1 MKSPNKNLKVLI
13 KKGPI
18 SVETS
23 LNELEENYESKP
35 EWKMIEDGGVL
46 SIPVEELRMVDSP
59 KPDHSG
65 HIAFVKK
72 KGGKGTKVEDYTVGQ
87 TIEHL
92 NALVLSK
99 YNEEK
104 EKIEA
109 NGSSEF
115 ESERF
120 AVKAAQKLPL
130 LCALKAWQDIEAEIK
145 LKKALENMMSDR
157 KIPALII
164 RSIKVKAISTLK
176 DLLSLGDSEI
186 DLAEDGEIDLM
197 MAYASGDFL
206 NVVIFEVKY

>member
-1 MKSPNKNLKVLI
+1 MSLNKVVFALCRMIVYRHKNRVFLTHVETKAASTNSFRLDDSIALGSVIARMATPEGCIGHRLRDQRKDKIKGLQESSMKSPNKNLKVLI

-65 HIAFVKK
+65 HIAFDKK

-104 EKIEA
+104 EQFEA
-109 NGSSEF
+109 NGSSES

-130 LCALKAWQDIEAEIK
+130 LCTAV
-145 LKKALENMMSDR
+145 
-157 KIPALII
+157 P
-164 RSIKVKAISTLK
+164 
-176 DLLSLGDSEI
+176 
-186 DLAEDGEIDLM
+186 
-197 MAYASGDFL
+197 
-206 NVVIFEVKY
+206 